1 MGLQEGFCSSIFAAS
16 VVCCPLTLSLPH
28 KPSSSLALLGK
39 GRVGAPTGHR
49 GRQGSGRAT
58 THVSVFSML
67 LEPVRRRPDELELN
81 AIFVR
86 VPFPSVNANPELQA
100 IRMTS

>member
-28 KPSSSLALLGK
+28 KSSSLALLGK
-39 GRVGAPTGHR
+39 ERVGAPTGHR

-58 THVSVFSML
+58 IRVSVFSML